1 MSHGPTQN
9 PALKL
14 ARFVPGLLLL
24 RDYRRE
30 WLWADLVAG
39 ISVCVVMI
47 PSVIAYAGLLG
58 LPPQYGCY
66 AALVPLVVYW
76 LFGGSRQAIIGPDIA
91 ISLLIAGAVTPLA
104 NGDVARAG
112 ALAGALAVLSGLL
125 LVLGAWAKIG
135 AVADFFSKPVL
146 IGYMTGAALIL
157 ITSQLDKLLGLTL
170 VHTDFFPRL
179 AEIFGK
185 LPETRPSTAVFGF
198 SLLALLLGLRR
209 FAPKI
214 PPALVVCVV
223 ATIASLAF
231 GLENHGV
238 AVVGQIPRGLPA
250 FDFPRIVWKDVH
262 TLLPAAIG
270 IALLTYTEG
279 ILLARSFA
287 AKNGYEVNGNQ
298 ELAALGLADLFNGF
312 FQGFAVTGSQARTAV
327 NDAAGGKTQVAG
339 LIAAVTLAL
348 FLLFLTP
355 LIAHLPIAALAAILV
370 YGGSSLIEL
379 TAIKRIYRYYP
390 SSAAVAAVTT
400 LGVLAAGVLPGILIG
415 VSLSLI
421 GLINRISRPP
431 DAVLR
436 ELPGHGFHDLGDTAA
451 GQTIPGLPVYRFYAP
466 LLFSNAGHFVERV
479 RQLIAGSPS
488 PVVWFLLDA
497 QAVTDID
504 VTAAEAIHALHQELQ
519 ARGIALKIA
528 HANPPL
534 RSILERIGLAGE
546 LQEGSFFSS
555 VHECVDAYQCRPG
568 HPPP

>member
-1 MSHGPTQN
+1 MH
-9 PALKL
+9 L
-14 ARFVPGLLLL
+14 VPGLLVL

-30 WLWADLVAG
+30 WLWADLMAG
-39 ISVCVVMI
+39 VSVCVVMI

-58 LPPQYGCY
+58 LPPQYGLY

-76 LFGGSRQAIIGPDIA
+76 FFGSSRQSIIGPDIA
-91 ISLLIAGAVTPLA
+91 ISLLIAGAVGPLA
-104 NGDVARAG
+104 NGDPARAA

-146 IGYMTGAALIL
+146 VGYMTGAALIL
-157 ITSQLDKLLGLTL
+157 IASQLDKLLGLTL
-170 VHTDFFPRL
+170 IHTDFFPRL
-179 AEIFGK
+179 AEVFGK
-185 LPETRPSTAVFGF
+185 LRETRPLTAGFGF

-223 ATIASLAF
+223 AIIASLAL
-231 GLENHGV
+231 GLENRGV
-238 AVVGQIPRGLPA
+238 AFVGQLPRGLPA
-250 FDFPRIVWKDVH
+250 FDIPQIVWKDVH

-270 IALLTYTEG
+270 ITLLTYTEG

-298 ELAALGLADLFNGF
+298 ELAALGLADIFNGF

-339 LIAAVTLAL
+339 LVAAMTLAL

-355 LIAHLPIAALAAILV
+355 LIAHLPIVALAAILV
-370 YGGSSLIEL
+370 YGGSTLIEFN
-379 TAIKRIYRYYP
+379 AMKRIYRYYP
-390 SSAAVAAVTT
+390 GSAGVAAVTT
-400 LGVLAAGVLPGILIG
+400 LGVLAAGVLPGILVG

-421 GLINRISRPP
+421 GLINRVSHPP

-436 ELPGHGFHDLGDTAA
+436 ELPGHGFHDVGDAAA
-451 GQTIPGLPVYRFYAP
+451 GQTIPGLVAYRFYAP
-466 LLFSNAGHFVERV
+466 LLFSNVDHFVARV
-479 RQLIAGSPS
+479 RQLIADSPS
-488 PVVWFLLDA
+488 PVIWFLLDA
-497 QAVTDID
+497 QAITDID

-528 HANPPL
+528 HAHLPL
-534 RSILERIGLAGE
+534 HSILQRIGLAGE
-546 LQEGSFFSS
+546 LKENSFFSS
-555 VHECVDAYQCRPG
+555 VHACVAAFQSRSEN
-568 HPPP
+568 PPP